1 VDRFKTINLDLRST
15 SPLAPCQSKVEKLK
29 GWRDDGIRNG
39 VIEVGIEKRLRS
51 IQTPPFTCECVANLQ
66 LHRLME
72 KKTETKSVA
81 HLLKKSFRNVQY
93 TKGPNKV

>member
-1 VDRFKTINLDLRST
+1 MDRFKTINLDLRST

-29 GWRDDGIRNG
+29 GSAGVGWRDDGIRNG

-72 KKTETKSVA
+72 KKIRQRAWLT
-81 HLLKKSFRNVQY
+81 F
-93 TKGPNKV
+93 